1 MQISHFLISNSDEQ
15 RKLYSAKPSYLGIH
29 KTHTCTHFKHV
40 PVPHSH
46 LVWQLYIQLQTT
58 LPPPHCMNPQATT
71 LPRTTSTCKP
81 QLFFKEKSQIFFFYH
96 IHIFLNHVTGVKL
109 IRLWLG
115 SFFFFQIA
123 SLLSFWVMCLS
134 PFFPRA
140 LFLLDFARHK
150 GDHLEWICYAIIEL
164 LASQLLLH
172 ASTRIIFK
180 SQKITAGDGG
190 RGVWDGGQH

>member
-1 MQISHFLISNSDEQ
+1 MYQCLIHIWCGNFTFNFRQPSLYHTAWTHKLQPFQGPLPHANLSFFS
-15 RKLYSAKPSYLGIH
+15 RKRVR
-29 KTHTCTHFKHV
+29 F
-40 PVPHSH
+40 
-46 LVWQLYIQLQTT
+46 
-58 LPPPHCMNPQATT
+58 
-71 LPRTTSTCKP
+71 
-81 QLFFKEKSQIFFFYH
+81 FFFYH

-123 SLLSFWVMCLS
+123 FLLSFWVMCLS